1 MGRNLDGRVVAITG
15 AARGIGLATARRF
28 LAEGAAV
35 GLSDV
40 DEVALKEAASELDGR
55 VWTTR
60 ADVTDAESLRA
71 FVDGV
76 EAELGPLDVMINNA
90 GIMPAGAVV
99 EESDALARKTLEIN
113 VLGVI
118 TGTKRA
124 LETMLPRRRGVIV
137 TLASVAGESAVPGL
151 ATYNA
156 SKWGALGFTLATRAE
171 VAGHGVDVVAVL
183 PAFVNT
189 ELTSGTNGLA
199 GFRTVEPE
207 MVADAIVAAV
217 KRPRA
222 KVYVPRSV
230 GAIVQATS
238 LLPEGVTRLIGRA
251 LKAEKVMLDDVD
263 TSARQAYVDRIS
275 GASDAPRD

>member
-1 MGRNLDGRVVAITG
+1 MGRRLDGKVVVITG
-15 AARGIGLATARRF
+15 AARGIGLATARAF
-28 LAEGAAV
+28 LREGSAV
-35 GLSDV
+35 AISDI
-40 DEVALKEAASELDGR
+40 DEVALKDAASQLDGR
-55 VWTTR
+55 VLAEP
-60 ADVTDAESLRA
+60 ADVTDAASLRG
-71 FVDGV
+71 FIDSV
-76 EAELGPLDVMINNA
+76 EQQLGPVDVMVNNA
-90 GIMPAGAVV
+90 GIMPTGAVV
-99 EESDALARKTLEIN
+99 EEPDALARKTLEIN

-124 LETMLPRRRGVIV
+124 LETMLPRGRGVIV

-171 VAGHGVDVVAVL
+171 VAERGVDVVAVL

-199 GFRTVEPE
+199 GFKNVEPE
-207 MVADAIVAAV
+207 MVADAIVGAV

-230 GAIVQATS
+230 GAIVQTTA
-238 LLPEGVTRLIGRA
+238 LLPESVTRLIGRA

-263 TSARQAYVDRIS
+263 VTARQGYLDRIS
-275 GASDAPRD
+275 RD

>member
-1 MGRNLDGRVVAITG
+1 MGRRLDGKVVVITG
-15 AARGIGLATARRF
+15 AARGIGLATARAF
-28 LAEGAAV
+28 LREGSAV
-35 GLSDV
+35 AISDV
-40 DEVALKEAASELDGR
+40 DEVALKDAASRLDGR
-55 VWTTR
+55 VLAEP
-60 ADVTDAESLRA
+60 ADVTDPASLRA
-71 FVDGV
+71 FVDR
-76 EAELGPLDVMINNA
+76 AEREIGPVDVMVNNA
-90 GIMPAGAVV
+90 GIMPTGAVV
-99 EESDALARKTLEIN
+99 EEPDALARKTVEIN

-124 LETMLPRRRGVIV
+124 LETMLARRRGVIV

-171 VAGHGVDVVAVL
+171 VAEHGVDVVAVL

-199 GFRTVEPE
+199 GFKNVEPE
-207 MVADAIVAAV
+207 MVADAIVGAV

-230 GAIVQATS
+230 GAIVQTTA
-238 LLPEGVTRLIGRA
+238 LLPESVTRLIGRA
-251 LKAEKVMLDDVD
+251 LKAEKVMLDHVD
-263 TSARQAYVDRIS
+263 ETARRAYLDRIS
-275 GASDAPRD
+275 RD